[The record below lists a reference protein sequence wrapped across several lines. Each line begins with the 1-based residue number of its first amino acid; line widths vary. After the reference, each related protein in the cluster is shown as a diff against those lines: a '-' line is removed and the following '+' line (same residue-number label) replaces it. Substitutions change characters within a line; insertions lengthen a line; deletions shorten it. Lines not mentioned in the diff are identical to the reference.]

1 MQGALI
7 DLLVDEYALSPQA
20 NHRKGGLI
28 GLAAATVGLGADH
41 ALFLKKILPPVLHS
55 FNDQDSRVRYYA
67 CEALYNIAKVA
78 RGGIVP
84 FFNDVF
90 DALCKLSGDSDP
102 NVQNA
107 AHLLDRLV
115 KDIVTESTSFSVE
128 AFIPL
133 LKERLAVLNPYVRQ
147 FLVGWIMVLDS
158 VPDIDMLEFLPDF
171 MDGVINMLSDPNRE
185 IRQQADTAL
194 AEFLHEIK
202 SAKFVDFRR
211 LTEVLV
217 SRAASPDDFTCLTA
231 MTWLSELIQLGRERM
246 MPYTAAVLA
255 AILPCL
261 AHPEERVA
269 AVAAS
274 ANDVMLKLYPSAGDG
289 FDLRAVLAV
298 LEQEVSHG
306 KEPTRLAALRW
317 LSVLLNTSRNEIL
330 AHQNE
335 LGPALMQS
343 MADGSDQ
350 VVLQALDVQAS
361 LSRDE
366 PHFAAFLARFVC
378 TAACGTR
385 RLIRSHYAF
394 ALQDLLLHQFCVQPQ
409 LLEARGSLVIRRL
422 CVILGAERVFREMAA
437 NLAEPQDYEFTSAQ
451 GWKQPPLL
459 QRLHVQNTCFATAT
473 HRHHDSSPESDT
485 SYCDGGAS

>member
-1 MQGALI
+1 MCHCAQGALI

-55 FNDQDSRVRYYA
+55 FIDQDSRVRYYA

-171 MDGVINMLSDPNRE
+171 MDGIMNMLSDPNRE

-202 SAKFVDFRR
+202 SSKFVDFRR

-217 SRAASPDDFTCLTA
+217 GRAASPDDFTRLTA
-231 MTWLSELIQLGRERM
+231 ITWLLELIQLGRERM

-255 AILPCL
+255 VVLPCL

-274 ANDVMLKLYPSAGDG
+274 ANDAMLALYPSAGDG

-298 LEQEVSHG
+298 LEQEVSDG

-317 LSVLLNTSRNEIL
+317 LSVLLVLSRNDVL
-330 AHQNE
+330 AHQGE
-335 LGPALMQS
+335 LGPALMHS

-361 LSRDE
+361 LSRDD
-366 PHFAAFLARFVC
+366 PHFAGFMVRPCFIATRRSQPADAPGAGPAAARVLLPAPAAGGPGQPGHPPPMRPPRRRARVPGAGC
-378 TAACGTR
+378 GACGAPGPAVYKCVARMQLPALTR
-385 RLIRSHYAF
+385 S
-394 ALQDLLLHQFCVQPQ
+394 V
-409 LLEARGSLVIRRL
+409 
-422 CVILGAERVFREMAA
+422 AA
-437 NLAEPQDYEFTSAQ
+437 PCLTESA
-451 GWKQPPLL
+451 
-459 QRLHVQNTCFATAT
+459 
-473 HRHHDSSPESDT
+473 HRQ
-485 SYCDGGAS
+485 AS

>member
-1 MQGALI
+1 M
-7 DLLVDEYALSPQA
+7 
-20 NHRKGGLI
+20 
-28 GLAAATVGLGADH
+28 
-41 ALFLKKILPPVLHS
+41 LHS

-171 MDGVINMLSDPNRE
+171 LDGVMNMLSDPNRE

-217 SRAASPDDFTCLTA
+217 SRASSSDDFTCLTA

-269 AVAAS
+269 VVAAS
-274 ANDVMLKLYPSAGDG
+274 ANDVMLKLYPSGGEG

-298 LEQEVSHG
+298 LEQEVSEG

-317 LSVLLNTSRNEIL
+317 LSVLLNTSRQEIL
-330 AHQNE
+330 AHQSE
-335 LGPALMQS
+335 LGPALMRS
-343 MADGSDQ
+343 MADGTDQ

-366 PHFAAFLARFVC
+366 PHFAAFMVRHSGACLWRLCFARSADTSF
-378 TAACGTR
+378 
-385 RLIRSHYAF
+385 L
-394 ALQDLLLHQFCVQPQ
+394 LQDLLLHQFCVQPQ

-422 CVILGAERVFREMAA
+422 CVLLGAERVFREMAA
-437 NLAEPQDYEFTSAQ
+437 NLAEPQDQEFTSTLCDGVDITSYA
-451 GWKQPPLL
+451 WTFTHAS
-459 QRLHVQNTCFATAT
+459 HVLAC
-473 HRHHDSSPESDT
+473 RRRDSSVESHSSDRN
-485 SYCDGGAS
+485 GGAQVFVFLTFALT